1 MGSKEAE
8 TPMGSEEAD
17 SEGSSES
24 KSSSSKQKNR
34 FKKNRKGGMKDIM
47 ARRKTRFVVSM
58 WNENVQG

>member
-24 KSSSSKQKNR
+24 KSCSSKQKNR
-34 FKKNRKGGMKDIM
+34 FKKTEK
-47 ARRKTRFVVSM
+47 
-58 WNENVQG
+58 EE